1 MGLGPA
7 DRGDQEADVSGQL
20 TAGPIRTQ
28 FPKQEGSGGLWGYR
42 TGQGSWKWPFPT
54 LFSEPGHDG
63 GSLGA
68 PGGNSGTY

>member
-1 MGLGPA
+1 MSRASPPQA
-7 DRGDQEADVSGQL
+7 W
-20 TAGPIRTQ
+20 TRTQ
-28 FPKQEGSGGLWGYR
+28 FPRQEGSGGLWGYR